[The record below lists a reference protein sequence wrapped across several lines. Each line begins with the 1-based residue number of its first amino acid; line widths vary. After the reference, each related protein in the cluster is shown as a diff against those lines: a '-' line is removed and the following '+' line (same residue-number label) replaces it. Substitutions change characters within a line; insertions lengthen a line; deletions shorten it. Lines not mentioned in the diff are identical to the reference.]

1 MSEILARH
9 KRWLWVREQG
19 PDGPREHPVYLD
31 PRLERQI
38 EGYFA
43 LMEARPD
50 AFTSSEL
57 YPICTDRR
65 QLLEFEEETGRPAGL
80 VFDNLPYYQTV
91 ADLILDETPYLYGRV
106 IYPDPSVG
114 GTVMIPLLET
124 EDGPR
129 YGLLQVYRHSIRGL
143 SGGEFPRGYQCQGI
157 SPEENAI
164 YLAQVTA
171 APVPSLG
178 YEGITALEWL
188 SREELLRRL
197 RSGEITDGLTQ
208 SAVLLCLLAEQ
219 EPSSIV

>member
-1 MSEILARH
+1 MAEILARH
-9 KRWLWVREQG
+9 KRWLWVQEQG

-50 AFTSSEL
+50 AFSPSEL

-114 GTVMIPLLET
+114 GTVMIPLLPAQHT
-124 EDGPR
+124 GPLR
-129 YGLLQVYRHSIRGL
+129 RRVSPGLPVSGDL
-143 SGGEFPRGYQCQGI
+143 SGGERQKGAVGGAGHPAGAGGPADLSGQYQAGHRVERRIGVHLPGPGHRRPCTQPGLRGDHRSGM
-157 SPEENAI
+157 
-164 YLAQVTA
+164 AQPGGAA
-171 APVPSLG
+171 APPALG
-178 YEGITALEWL
+178 
-188 SREELLRRL
+188 
-197 RSGEITDGLTQ
+197 
-208 SAVLLCLLAEQ
+208 
-219 EPSSIV
+219 